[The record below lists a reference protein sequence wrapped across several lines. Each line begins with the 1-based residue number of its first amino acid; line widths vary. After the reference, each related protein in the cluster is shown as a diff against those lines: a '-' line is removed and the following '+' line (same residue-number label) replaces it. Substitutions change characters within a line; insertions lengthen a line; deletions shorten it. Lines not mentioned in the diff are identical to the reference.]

1 MLKGVKSPFKNQHRD
16 RNQISLLINE
26 NASPSQMSARAV
38 EMKNIQRSPQML
50 MNKRGSKFGN
60 LFKLQ
65 KKQINDEGI
74 AHVDEG
80 LNYSYEK

>member
-1 MLKGVKSPFKNQHRD
+1 M
-16 RNQISLLINE
+16 
-26 NASPSQMSARAV
+26 M
-38 EMKNIQRSPQML
+38 

-74 AHVDEG
+74 VHVDEG
-80 LNYSYEK
+80 LNYSYEKQ